1 MAKAKKEKISCW
13 GRFCGWLLRVK
24 GWTRDSGPMP
34 EKRAIVLGVPHT
46 SFKDFI
52 ISYLF
57 YASYDKTAHVMIKK
71 EFFFFPV
78 GWLLRRLGCIP
89 VDRSNA
95 TALVKSLI
103 DEMNKVEE
111 FHLAIA
117 PEGTRKPVKR
127 WKAGFHL
134 IAKETGVPVYA
145 GYFDW
150 GRKRVGIGERFPLTD
165 DPKADLKRLQD
176 HYETLHL
183 VGKHKDG
190 YVTH

>member
-1 MAKAKKEKISCW
+1 MADKKKLSCKAH
-13 GRFCGWLLRVK
+13 FCGWLLRKK
-24 GWTRDSGPMP
+24 GWTADSGPVP
-34 EKRAIVLGVPHT
+34 EKRAILLGVPHT
-46 SFKDFI
+46 SFKDLI

-57 YASYDKTAHVMIKK
+57 YTSMDKTAHVMIKK

-78 GWLLRRLGCIP
+78 GWFLRRVGCIP
-89 VDRSNA
+89 VDRSNS

-103 DEMNKVEE
+103 DEMNKADE

-134 IAKETGVPVYA
+134 IARETGVPVYA

-150 GRKRVGIGERFPLTD
+150 GTKHVGIGKPFEITD
-165 DPKADLKRLQD
+165 DAKADLKRLQD
-176 HYETLHL
+176 YYETLGL
-183 VGKHKDG
+183 KGKHPEG
-190 YVTH
+190 YITH